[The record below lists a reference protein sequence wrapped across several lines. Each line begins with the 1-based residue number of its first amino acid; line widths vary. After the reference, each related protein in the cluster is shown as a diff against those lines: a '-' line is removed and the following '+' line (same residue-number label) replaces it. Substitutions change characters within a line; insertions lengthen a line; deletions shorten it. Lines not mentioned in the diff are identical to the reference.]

1 MIEVP
6 IQWISYIVFGGL
18 LLLIFLPFVYRE
30 NLWRQMAHKELGIFV
45 DAKNDKEFIP
55 CKIVNEYK
63 DQTAELEPPK
73 KHKELYPALKNYV
86 SRIDCVTTERYPN
99 KPMIGLLSI
108 RVKSCMWRV
117 GNPEPMHPIEAQKEW
132 KPFFED
138 AQALIDTGFVYG
150 TAQTKGETISIEE
163 DGKAKVIAKTDYE
176 SLKQSILGTIAKIN
190 GWMGEKVVTAA
201 WLDGMRDTDTLQ
213 GATLTIQAIE
223 GLVEG
228 QKESQE
234 KWMKVSQNMPSKST
248 MWIVMAIIA
257 VVVIIGLVGLY
268 FALSSAISNL
278 VI

>member
-1 MIEVP
+1 M
-6 IQWISYIVFGGL
+6 FGGM
-18 LLLIFLPFVYRE
+18 LLLIFLPFIYRE
-30 NLWRQMAHKELGIFV
+30 NLYRQMAHKMLGIFV
-45 DAKNDKEFIP
+45 DAKNDKEFVP
-55 CKIVNEYK
+55 CRIVNEYK

-86 SRIDCVTTERYPN
+86 TKVNCVTTEKYPN

-117 GNPEPMHPIEAQKEW
+117 GNPEPVQPIEAAKEW
-132 KPFFED
+132 QPLFED
-138 AQALIDTGFVYG
+138 AQALIDIGFVYG
-150 TAQTKGETISIEE
+150 TAQTKGEVAQPEMKDDKGNVIQ
-163 DGKAKVIAKTDYE
+163 KAITKTDYD
-176 SLKQSILGTIAKIN
+176 SLKQSILGVISRID
-190 GWMGEKVVTAA
+190 GWMKEKVVTAA

-248 MWIVMAIIA
+248 MWIVAAIIA
-257 VVVIIGLVGLY
+257 VVIIIGLVGLY
-268 FALSSAISNL
+268 FALGNIISNL
-278 VI
+278 GI